1 MKYKKKG
8 YISKDFYEIY
18 LLTNAPFRV
27 FWLLHHKIRVSPNE
41 MRIKTYDVDFAN
53 WVSDIKKKTQN
64 YKPKEIAI

>member
-27 FWLLHHKIRVSPNE
+27 LFLYELMFGWCL
-41 MRIKTYDVDFAN
+41 
-53 WVSDIKKKTQN
+53 
-64 YKPKEIAI
+64 